1 MSTFAR
7 RFALD
12 AHFYLFL
19 DVFLSKMNVIT
30 KTLQLADGRTITI
43 ETGKVAK
50 QADGSVMLR
59 MNNTVL
65 LATVCAA
72 KDAVPGTDFMPLQ
85 VDYREQYA
93 AAGRFPGGFTK
104 REGKASDNE
113 ILTSRLVDRVLRPL
127 FPSNYHAE
135 VFVNVM
141 LFSADGVDQP
151 DALAGFAA
159 SAALAC
165 SDIPFECPISEVR
178 VARINGEYVINP
190 TFAQMKEA
198 DMDIMVG
205 ASAENIMMVEGEMKE
220 VSEQDLLGALKA
232 AMDAIKPMCE
242 LQAELSKELGK
253 DVKREYDHEV
263 NDEDLRAQMNKELY
277 QPAYDVT
284 KQALEKQQRAEAFEK
299 ILEDFKEKYAADHA
313 DLTEDELDE
322 KYAMMERYYHDV
334 ERDAM
339 RRCILDEGIRLD
351 GRKTDEIRPIWC
363 EVSPLPMPH
372 GSSIFTRG
380 ETQSLS
386 TVTLGTKLDE
396 KLVDDVLDKSY
407 MKFLLHYNFPPFC
420 TGEAK
425 AQRGVG
431 RREIGHGHLAWRGLK
446 GQIPEDF
453 PYTVRLVSQ
462 ILESNG
468 SSSMATVC
476 AGTLALMDAG
486 VPMKKPVSGIA
497 MGLIKNP
504 GEDKYAVLSDIL
516 GDEDH
521 LGDMDFKTTGTRDGL
536 TATQMDIKCDGLSFD
551 ILEKALMQAKAG
563 REHIL
568 KCLTDTI
575 AEPRPELKPHVP
587 RIEAFDIPKEFIGA
601 VIGPG
606 GKIIQQMQEDTST
619 VITIDEADGVGH
631 VQVSGPNRDCIDAA
645 IRKIR
650 AIVAVPEVGEV
661 YEGTVRSIM
670 PYGCFVEIM
679 PGKDGLLHISEID
692 WKRLETVEEAGIKEG
707 DKITVKLLE
716 IDQKTGKYKLS
727 HRVLIPKP
735 EGYVER
741 PPRRERPERGDR
753 PERGERSERGDRGD
767 RRQPR
772 QDRGDRGDRRQP
784 RPERRH
790 REDDEYRDPSANRE
804 PRDFSDALDHMDF

>member
-1 MSTFAR
+1 
-7 RFALD
+7 
-12 AHFYLFL
+12 
-19 DVFLSKMNVIT
+19 MNVIT
-30 KTLQLADGRTITI
+30 KTIQLPDGRTITI

-178 VARINGEYVINP
+178 VARVNGEYVIDP
-190 TFAQMKEA
+190 TFEQMKEA

-242 LQAELSKELGK
+242 LQVELSKELGK
-253 DVKREYDHEV
+253 DVKREYDHEI
-263 NDEDLRAQMNKELY
+263 NDEALRERMNKELY
-277 QPAYDVT
+277 QPAYDIT
-284 KQALEKQQRAEAFEK
+284 KQALEKHARAEAFEK
-299 ILEDFKEKYAADHA
+299 ILADFKEKFFAERKAAAEAADA
-313 DLTEDELDE
+313 AVLDGSAVE
-322 KYAMMERYYHDV
+322 ISDDDYEAMMDRYYHDV

-351 GRKTDEIRPIWC
+351 GRKTTDIRPIWC

-380 ETQSLS
+380 ETQSLT

-407 MKFLLHYNFPPFC
+407 QRFLLHYNFPPFC

-446 GQIPEDF
+446 EMIPADF
-453 PYTVRLVSQ
+453 PYTVRVVSQ
-462 ILESNG
+462 IMESNG

-521 LGDMDFKTTGTRDGL
+521 LGDMDFKTTGTKDGL

-568 KCLTDTI
+568 KCITDTI

-587 RIEAFDIPKEFIGA
+587 RIEAFEIPKEFIGA

-606 GKIIQQMQEDTST
+606 GKIIQQMQEDTGAT
-619 VITIDEADGVGH
+619 ITIDEEDGVGKI
-631 VQVSGPNRDCIDAA
+631 QVSGPNKESIDAA
-645 IRKIR
+645 IAKIR
-650 AIVAVPEVGEV
+650 AIVAIPEVGEV

-670 PYGCFVEIM
+670 PYGCFVEFM

-716 IDQKTGKYKLS
+716 IDPKTGKFKLS
-727 HRVLIPKP
+727 HRVLIEKP
-735 EGYVER
+735 EGYQER
-741 PPRRERPERGDR
+741 PARERGERRERPERGERRDR
-753 PERGERSERGDRGD
+753 RDRGDHNKERNGERSERR
-767 RRQPR
+767 
-772 QDRGDRGDRRQP
+772 P
-784 RPERRH
+784 RPERGDRPRPERNEEYH
-790 REDDEYRDPSANRE
+790 APSENHEPKDFTDE
-804 PRDFSDALDHMDF
+804 LDKMDF

>member
-1 MSTFAR
+1 
-7 RFALD
+7 
-12 AHFYLFL
+12 
-19 DVFLSKMNVIT
+19 MNVIT

-43 ETGKVAK
+43 ETGKLAK
-50 QADGSVMLR
+50 QADGSVVLR

-85 VDYREQYA
+85 VDYREQYS

-104 REGKASDNE
+104 REGKPSDNE

-135 VFVNVM
+135 VYVNVM
-141 LFSADGVDQP
+141 LLSADGVDQP

-159 SAALAC
+159 SAALQC

-178 VARINGEYVINP
+178 VARVDGEYVINP
-190 TFAQMKEA
+190 TFEQMKHA

-205 ASAENIMMVEGEMKE
+205 ASAENIMMVEGEMNE
-220 VSEQDLLGALKA
+220 VTEQDLLGALKT
-232 AMDAIKPMCE
+232 AMEAIKPMCL

-253 DVKREYDHEV
+253 DVKREYCHEV
-263 NDEDLRAQMNKELY
+263 NDEDLRARMNKELY
-277 QPAYDVT
+277 QPAYDIT
-284 KQALEKQQRAEAFEK
+284 KQALPKQERAEAFDK
-299 ILEDFKEKYAADHA
+299 LLQDFKDRFFAERAAAVPDVSTSVPTTA
-313 DLTEDELDE
+313 DAETPAISDDE
-322 KYAMMERYYHDV
+322 YSAMMDRYYHDV

-351 GRKTDEIRPIWC
+351 GRKTTDIRPIWC

-380 ETQSLS
+380 ETQALG
-386 TVTLGTKLDE
+386 TCTLGTKLDE

-407 MKFLLHYNFPPFC
+407 MRFLLHYNFPPFC

-425 AQRGVG
+425 AQRSTG

-446 GQIPEDF
+446 GQIPADF
-453 PYTVRLVSQ
+453 PYTIRLVSQ
-462 ILESNG
+462 VLESNG

-563 REHIL
+563 REYIL
-568 KCLTDTI
+568 GKLVETI

-587 RIEAFDIPKEFIGA
+587 RIEAFEIPKEFIGA

-606 GKIIQQMQEDTST
+606 GKIIQQMQEDTKT
-619 VITIDEADGVGH
+619 VITIDEEDGVGK
-631 VQVSGPNRDCIDAA
+631 VQVSGPNKEAIDAA
-645 IRKIR
+645 VRKIR

-716 IDQKTGKYKLS
+716 IDPKTGKYKLS

-741 PPRRERPERGDR
+741 PARRDRGDR
-753 PERGERSERGDRGD
+753 PERGERGERRDHGDSQ

-772 QDRGDRGDRRQP
+772 QDRGDRGDRRAP
-784 RPERRH
+784 RQDH
-790 REDDEYRDPSANRE
+790 RQADNEEYRDPQQNRE